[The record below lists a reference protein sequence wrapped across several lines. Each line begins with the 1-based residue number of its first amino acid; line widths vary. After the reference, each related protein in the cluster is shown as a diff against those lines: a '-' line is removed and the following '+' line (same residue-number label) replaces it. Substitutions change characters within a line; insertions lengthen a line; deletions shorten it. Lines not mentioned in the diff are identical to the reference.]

1 MGRNNSQR
9 GGYGGYHGGGRG
21 WGTKGA
27 RGKGNAGYGGQ
38 GWNGRWQQPQHCQ
51 QAPLAP
57 INITGASLGPGM
69 SPAQPAQMQPM
80 ALASLPAPLQSTLV
94 PQTQDPSQEGLA
106 QLSLAVQ
113 QGLGQGV
120 ISLVMSD
127 QNVLMLLQQGMNQAA
142 SQAQDAQHAQAD
154 HFADTLDGRFGLP
167 TPMQEPGSQS
177 RSLAKA
183 PSEGPPMVVEQLPT
197 FKGKA
202 PKDRTPVRQGKAPEA
217 RDESSR
223 DSESGK
229 NSKQRSSSKQKLY
242 EEEDERDE
250 EGDEDIEDCDDP
262 SLNDIDTDS
271 DVASKNTTEIEEL
284 QAVIEKLRAET
295 WLLVSNSTKSKKARA
310 KAQAKLRASLAT
322 IAELKAEN
330 KAYKDQA
337 ASSYAFERFLV
348 SRASQGQRIQED
360 CLSEDNVVANST
372 RSRTRD
378 GQPDRG
384 TPLKDILAEAKAQI
398 VAGPEA
404 YAAHQV
410 AAKEQQRAQTG
421 QAGQAPRAG
430 GNKPPKGVLNKY
442 KRKGKNKGTDT
453 SPLRS
458 VTQEGDSRKKYKET
472 PPSEQP
478 PPNTSATQADAR
490 SVDREFEE
498 DEDDLEG
505 VHTHTAL
512 MQDPIA
518 GSPGASIFDPLG
530 PAQSEEARPSSAT
543 YDFTPTPLQ
552 PTRIPRGRL
561 GENTEKLC
569 LFFLGE
575 RDLSPALGHLRLTN
589 TDKLNCMLLGITK
602 CLRMC
607 SDLTVKL
614 KDLPISEQRILE
626 SEASQEF
633 LQDSYLKVS
642 QEERDTFQTSL
653 MEGVGSQYGIKST
666 RRMTLQHWLCI
677 VMRVL
682 EVNEVDIRECDY
694 LMVARDP
701 NYMVP
706 VGCPLYNKLML
717 KVVPMRAR
725 LTGKL

>member
-21 WGTKGA
+21 WGNKGG

-38 GWNGRWQQPQHCQ
+38 GWNGQWQQPQHFQ

-69 SPAQPAQMQPM
+69 SLAQSAQMQPM

-94 PQTQDPSQEGLA
+94 PQTQDLSQEGLA
-106 QLSLAVQ
+106 QLSLAIQ
-113 QGLGQGV
+113 QGQGQGV

-127 QNVLMLLQQGMNQAA
+127 QTTLMLLQQGMHQAT
-142 SQAQDAQHAQAD
+142 SQAQAVQHAQAD
-154 HFADTLDGRFGLP
+154 NFADKLDKRFGLP
-167 TPMQEPGSQS
+167 TLMKGPGPQS
-177 RSLAKA
+177 
-183 PSEGPPMVVEQLPT
+183 
-197 FKGKA
+197 
-202 PKDRTPVRQGKAPEA
+202 
-217 RDESSR
+217 
-223 DSESGK
+223 
-229 NSKQRSSSKQKLY
+229 SKQRSRSKKQLHE
-242 EEEDERDE
+242 EEEDERDK
-250 EGDEDIEDCDDP
+250 EGNEDIEDCDDP
-262 SLNDIDTDS
+262 SLDDTDTDS
-271 DVASKNTTEIEEL
+271 GVTSKNTTEIEES
-284 QAVIEKLRAET
+284 QAVIEELRAET
-295 WLLVSNSTKSKKARA
+295 WLLISKLHKSKKARA
-310 KAQAKLRASLAT
+310 KAQAKLRASLAE

-337 ASSYAFERFLV
+337 ASSYTFERLLV
-348 SRASQGQRIQED
+348 SRASQDQRIQED
-360 CLSEDNVVANST
+360 YLSEDNVVANST

-384 TPLKDILAEAKAQI
+384 ASLKDILAEAKAQS
-398 VAGPEA
+398 VVGSEA
-404 YAAHQV
+404 YEACQV

-421 QAGQAPRAG
+421 QAGQAPRTG
-430 GNKPPKGVLNKY
+430 GSNPPRGALNKY
-442 KRKGKNKGTDT
+442 KRKGQNKGTDT
-453 SPLRS
+453 SPQRS
-458 VTQEGDSRKKYKET
+458 VTKEGYSRKKYKET
-472 PPSEQP
+472 PPSGQP
-478 PPNTSATQADAR
+478 PPNKSAARADIR
-490 SVDREFEE
+490 SLDREFEE

-505 VHTHTAL
+505 VHHTHTAL

-518 GSPGASIFDPLG
+518 RSPGASIFDRLG
-530 PAQSEEARPSSAT
+530 PAHSEEARPSSAT
-543 YDFTPTPLQ
+543 YDFIPTPLQ

-589 TDKLNCMLLGITK
+589 TDKLNCMLLGITE
-602 CLRMC
+602 CLRLC
-607 SDLTVKL
+607 SDLTVEL
-614 KDLPISEQRILE
+614 QDLPISEQEILE

-642 QEERDTFQTSL
+642 KEERDTFQTSL
-653 MEGVGSQYGIKST
+653 MEGVASRFGIKPT
-666 RRMTLQHWLCI
+666 RRMTFKHWLCI

-682 EVNEVDIRECDY
+682 QVNEVDIRECDY

-706 VGCPLYNKLML
+706 VGCPLYNKLKL
-717 KVVPMRAR
+717 KVVPMRAG
-725 LTGKL
+725 LTA